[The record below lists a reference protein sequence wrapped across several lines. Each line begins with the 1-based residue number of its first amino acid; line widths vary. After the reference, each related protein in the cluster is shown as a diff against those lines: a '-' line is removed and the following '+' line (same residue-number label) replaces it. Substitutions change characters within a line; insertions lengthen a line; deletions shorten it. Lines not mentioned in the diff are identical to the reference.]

1 MPEGVGGVEEFDIE
15 GVVIADHDDR
25 ILFVF
30 VDKLDFGDGV
40 LDQELPLQGVVVVLD
55 VFAVVG
61 LHALQKAF
69 AACLHQF
76 LWLSSIIL
84 TEQLMRTFIPFS
96 ISFDLM

>member
-40 LDQELPLQGVVVVLD
+40 LD
-55 VFAVVG
+55 
-61 LHALQKAF
+61 
-69 AACLHQF
+69 
-76 LWLSSIIL
+76 
-84 TEQLMRTFIPFS
+84 
-96 ISFDLM
+96 